1 MNPRPPPALVALR
14 KREIA
19 KRYRQ
24 SAKAKGGKRPRSQA
38 AWRVAEL
45 TRLFDHRFGPVL
57 LPPNAAGELGAKVMA
72 HHLGGL
78 RDAPRRISDWFQTC
92 TPWLGLASRE
102 RLIRDAT
109 EHPLRWRADRLAI
122 LLGVTA
128 AERDLLDLRTIGA
141 CDQSRE
147 ERAAIMRERK
157 RTRDRARRLTK
168 GAKLRA
174 EYERWGASRR
184 KPWLAHGISR
194 AAWYRA
200 GKP

>member
-1 MNPRPPPALVALR
+1 MKQRPSPELVALR

-19 KRYRQ
+19 NRYRQ
-24 SAKAKGGKRPRSQA
+24 ASKAKGLKRPRSEA
-38 AWRVAEL
+38 AWRVSEL
-45 TRLFDHRFGPVL
+45 TKLFDHRYGPVL
-57 LPPNAAGELGAKVMA
+57 LPANAAGELGAKVMA

-78 RDAPRRISDWFQTC
+78 RDSARRMSDWFQTC
-92 TPWLGLASRE
+92 TPWMGLASRE

-109 EHPLRWRADRLAI
+109 EHPLRWRADRLAV

-128 AERDLLDLRTIGA
+128 AERDELDLRTIGA
-141 CDQSRE
+141 CDQTRE

-157 RTRDRARRLTK
+157 RARDRTRRRTK

-174 EYERWGASRR
+174 EYERWSITSR
-184 KPWLAHGISR
+184 KPWIAHGMSR